1 MHWPEHTSAVQELI
15 DPLFTEK
22 KVRVSVLREDLVH
35 PEISGNK
42 WRKLKYNILL
52 AKQKKL
58 SILSFGGPFSNHL
71 AALAAAGKAF
81 GVHTIG
87 LVRGEEADL
96 NNPTL
101 KKAHENG
108 MQIVPISRNE
118 YNNKTE
124 QNYLDELKLCFTP
137 FHLVP
142 EGGSNFEGINGCT
155 EILKNIQTDFDTV
168 ALACGTGSTLAGL
181 VLSLKAHQKAI
192 GFPAIKGGEYLKDE
206 IQKHL
211 SWYLMSSQTA
221 DEYQNDYSLQC
232 NYHFGGFGKMN
243 DDLHQFILQFQQKH
257 AIALDGLYTGKMF
270 FGLYDMIQNN
280 AFSGGTRILAIHTG
294 GLQGN
299 AGLNARYGYQ
309 LPVG

>member
-1 MHWPEHTSAVQELI
+1 MHWPEITSPIQELN
-15 DPLFTEK
+15 DPLFTQK
-22 KVRVSVLREDLVH
+22 KVHVFVLREDLVH

-71 AALAAAGKAF
+71 AALAAAGKTF

-101 KKAHENG
+101 KKAQENG
-108 MQIVPISRNE
+108 MQLVPISRNE

-142 EGGSNFEGINGCT
+142 EGGANFEGISGCT
-155 EILKNIQTDFDTV
+155 EILKNIPTDFQLIT
-168 ALACGTGSTLAGL
+168 LPCGTGSTLAGI

-192 GFPAIKGGEYLKDE
+192 GFPALKGGEYLKDE
-206 IQKHL
+206 VQKHL
-211 SWYLMSSQTA
+211 SWYLMSEQTA
-221 DEYQNDYSLQC
+221 NEYQNDYTLAC
-232 NYHFGGFGKMN
+232 DYHFGGFGKMN
-243 DDLHQFILQFQQKH
+243 DELYQFILHFYTQH

-270 FGLYDMIQNN
+270 YGLYDMIRKN

-299 AGLNARYGYQ
+299 AGLNARYGYE